1 MGEEGQMLKNMLIIH
16 LAKILF
22 LRVLL
27 ATVLRNALGLSFL
40 SLELSLRLAGQL
52 VMLIYL
58 ITLMW
63 GSGKIFPE
71 ASAQHWELW
80 NVNNLRR
87 GCFA

>member
-1 MGEEGQMLKNMLIIH
+1 MGEEGQMLKNRLIIY

-22 LRVLL
+22 LRILL
-27 ATVLRNALGLSFL
+27 ATVLRNASGLFFL
-40 SLELSLRLAGQL
+40 SLVLSLLLAGQL

-58 ITLMW
+58 ITLIW
-63 GSGKIFPE
+63 GSGKIFPD